1 MVVLAATALPVRAAR
16 LDPNRAGRYAVGTT
30 TLTLVDTARGRTLVT
45 EVWYPADTAARDAPP
60 RRGCFPLVL
69 MAHGFGGSPLNY
81 EYLTVHLAGWG
92 FVVAG
97 PTFPRANINT
107 EPVRDLAFLGD
118 LFHDPKG
125 PADTFAAH
133 VCPRSGIGLVGHS
146 LGTVAALD
154 AGRTDASVAAVVVL
168 APIGQIYDAGD
179 FAGGRP
185 AILVLAGTADTTTVF
200 EPQAA
205 HLFSVLPPPA
215 ALVKII
221 GGTHSGF
228 TDVDGSLS
236 ATELA
241 RQQGVTIRY
250 TLAFLKR
257 YVAGDPRFGRF
268 LTAADPPRY
277 AADVELTPRLR

>member
-69 MAHGFGGSPLNY
+69 TA
-81 EYLTVHLAGWG
+81 HLAGWG

-168 APIGQIYDAGD
+168 APLGQIYDAGD
-179 FAGGRP
+179 FAGGR
-185 AILVLAGTADTTTVF
+185 
-200 EPQAA
+200 
-205 HLFSVLPPPA
+205 
-215 ALVKII
+215 
-221 GGTHSGF
+221 
-228 TDVDGSLS
+228 
-236 ATELA
+236 
-241 RQQGVTIRY
+241 
-250 TLAFLKR
+250 
-257 YVAGDPRFGRF
+257 
-268 LTAADPPRY
+268 
-277 AADVELTPRLR
+277 